1 MAYFWEDKIAD
12 CVYTNPELDTV
23 KILWKDENDIYREH
37 YLAVDEE
44 DEQFKALLEVTS
56 YEDIDNRTKAAN
68 EVVRQEF
75 KDAFYRYAERM
86 GMTIDYE
93 KNPEYKDI
101 DYFKFFIN
109 FDPESPENKE
119 RLFSLK
125 LNIFEQDDV
134 KNSDVSERTKSAK
147 TAIRKSG
154 DPIEALTYYQIFRND
169 KSEVKK
175 DDDGNVIGVYVSFR

>member
-1 MAYFWEDKIAD
+1 MFAFLAK
-12 CVYTNPELDTV
+12 CQFV
-23 KILWKDENDIYREH
+23 K
-37 YLAVDEE
+37 
-44 DEQFKALLEVTS
+44 
-56 YEDIDNRTKAAN
+56 
-68 EVVRQEF
+68 
-75 KDAFYRYAERM
+75 
-86 GMTIDYE
+86 
-93 KNPEYKDI
+93 
-101 DYFKFFIN
+101 
-109 FDPESPENKE
+109 NKE

>member
-1 MAYFWEDKIAD
+1 MAYFWEGKIAD
-12 CVYTNPELDTV
+12 VVYANPELDTV
-23 KILWKDENDIYREH
+23 KILWKDEGDDYHEH
-37 YLAVDEE
+37 YLEVDEK
-44 DEQFKALLEVTS
+44 DDQYNALLEKVG
-56 YEDIDNRTKAAN
+56 YDDIDERTKAAN
-68 EVVRQEF
+68 EIVRQEF
-75 KDAFYRYAERM
+75 KTAFTNYAERM

-109 FDPESPENKE
+109 FDPENPENKE

-147 TAIRKSG
+147 TAIRKSS
-154 DPIEALTYYQIFRND
+154 DPIEALTYYQIFKNN
-169 KSEVKK
+169 KSEIKR
-175 DDDGNVIGVYVSFR
+175 DEDGKVIGVYVSLQ